1 MKSTFLNH
9 KLRYYDLGKIF
20 KVIVL
25 IGILLYTTIP
35 IIWVIITS
43 LKNPVDVMSYPPKVI
58 FKVTFD
64 HYLGLLSGKYGN
76 FIQYYLNS
84 IIVAFGASLISLV
97 SAGLLGCYLSR
108 FSKSRLFINL
118 IMAWVL
124 FVYAIPPITLTIPF
138 YNLLDSFHL
147 INTRIGLIFA
157 HITGT
162 FPYAVWMLK
171 TFFDEIPNELEEA
184 AMIDG
189 LTKIQAQYH
198 IIFKLALPGFVATAI
213 FTIIRSWNELAQAM
227 VLTENA
233 ASRTV
238 PVGIL
243 SFIQENMTLWGP
255 MSAAS
260 VVAMIPVF
268 LIALKV
274 QKQFIKGFGFGIKE

>member
-1 MKSTFLNH
+1 MKSSFLKH
-9 KLRYYDLGKIF
+9 KQRHYNLGNIF
-20 KVIVL
+20 RVIIL
-25 IGILLYTTIP
+25 IGILSYTIIP
-35 IIWVIITS
+35 IIWIIITS
-43 LKNPVDVMSYPPKVI
+43 LKNPVDVMTYPPKII
-58 FKVTFD
+58 FKVTFN
-64 HYLGLLSGKYGN
+64 HYLDLLSGKHGN

-84 IIVAFGASLISLV
+84 IIVAFGANLISLV
-97 SAGLLGCYLSR
+97 SAGLLACYLSR
-108 FSKSRLFINL
+108 FSKSRFFINL

-138 YNLLDSFHL
+138 YNLLNTFHL

-171 TFFDEIPNELEEA
+171 TFFDEIPNELEDA

-198 IIFKLALPGFVATAI
+198 IIFKLALPGVVATAV
-213 FTIIRSWNELAQAM
+213 FTIIRSWNDLAQAM

-260 VVAMIPVF
+260 VLAMIPVF

-274 QKQFIKGFGFGIKE
+274 QRQFIKGFGFGIKG

>member
-1 MKSTFLNH
+1 MKSTLLNY

-25 IGILLYTTIP
+25 IGIILYTTIP

-43 LKNPVDVMSYPPKVI
+43 LKNPVDVMSSPPKVI

-64 HYLGLLSGKYGN
+64 HYLGLLSGKHGN

-84 IIVAFGASLISLV
+84 IIIAFGASLISLF
-97 SAGLLGCYLSR
+97 SAGLLACYLSR

-171 TFFDEIPNELEEA
+171 TFFDEIPDELEDA

-198 IIFKLALPGFVATAI
+198 IIFKLAIPGFVATTI

-274 QKQFIKGFGFGIKE
+274 QRQFIKGFGFGIKG